1 MPDDNQEDHDVDEE
15 GLDIDQ
21 YQDELNKKTN
31 DGGGCAETWEQLEE
45 MRDGSQAGTTRRSV
59 LSLIGATGAGL
70 AGITTT
76 AAETPSQHEAANIS
90 IETLLSSQQAEQIL
104 SALHPSPEQQAEPNP
119 KGPVKVYP
127 KRAESEIVKTP
138 EETQVVSTSI
148 PSNLGQ
154 FTFLSVD
161 GDLSD
166 AVIFRFADLSEGKRK
181 WIDTGTVGWPDG
193 PDASLIGTSD
203 EAVFTRQL
211 TESENSQVL
220 SAVDGSD
227 GRGAAF
233 VNSRREGYSYVT
245 EGTQTRYIF
254 DPEFSVVETESF
266 SPESSIQASCRNR
279 IINCTASLLFPLPTG
294 CALCGYACVAPVPG
308 VGQAACIVCLLATCG
323 AVILAISACSRIW
336 QCV

>member
-1 MPDDNQEDHDVDEE
+1 MEESGPDP
-15 GLDIDQ
+15 DQ
-21 YQDELNKKTN
+21 YQAELNDAVD

-45 MRDGSQAGTTRRSV
+45 MRDEDHTGTTRRSV
-59 LSLIGATGAGL
+59 LGLLGATGAGL

-76 AAETPSQHEAANIS
+76 AAATPDQHEDAGVS
-90 IETLLSSQQAEQIL
+90 VETLLRSQQADHIL
-104 SALHPSPEQQAEPNP
+104 SALHPSPEQQADPDP
-119 KGPVKVYP
+119 QGPVKVYP
-127 KRAESEIVKTP
+127 KRAESEIVTTA
-138 EETQVVSTSI
+138 EETRVVSTSV

-161 GDLSD
+161 GELSD
-166 AVIFRFADLSEGKRK
+166 AVVFQFNDISEGKQE
-181 WIDTGTVGWPDG
+181 WVNTGTIGWPDG
-193 PDASLIGTSD
+193 PEASLIGTPD

-211 TESENSQVL
+211 TESENAQVL
-220 SAVDGSD
+220 AAVDGHE
-227 GRGAAF
+227 GRGSAF
-233 VNSRREGYSYVT
+233 VNSRREGYSFVT
-245 EGTQTRYIF
+245 EGTQTRYIL

-266 SPESSIQASCRNR
+266 SPEISIQASCSSR

-323 AVILAISACSRIW
+323 AVILAISACSKIW